1 MFKRAFVA
9 SVTFTTLALFT
20 ANGAQSKALL
30 FADEGPTW
38 GPAESADFY
47 TRDQG
52 SRIMPLSWMKA
63 LTINGQPFLADSLA
77 RYGYL
82 SNPAPVAPGLPV
94 GFVTGVDGAGRQSV
108 GMTCS
113 ACHTRQISFG
123 GTDIRID
130 GGPAIADF
138 RQFLVDIDASVTAAL
153 ATDDA
158 FNDFAR
164 TALGHT
170 PSTGEK
176 AKLRTDV
183 TAWEDGFHV
192 LVDRAVKD
200 VSWGPARLD
209 AVSMIFNRLT
219 GLDIGR
225 DKAVIPDNIYRAD
238 APVRYPFLWNAS
250 RQDYTQWPGFAQN
263 GNDLLALGRN
273 VGEVIGVFG
282 EFHPHKIV
290 PFPPD
295 APSFG
300 SFIKGSSFN
309 FPGLQRLETLIQRI
323 QPPKWPGTISTET
336 VDCGGGQMIDIVACG
351 KKMFEQPVLQG
362 DPAHSG
368 CQDCHFEHKSTE
380 IRPLARQEVW
390 ATPRLDVGTDTR
402 EYDVLGRTVN
412 TGGLKGL
419 LTNGFNTFGERED
432 VKQVLVRSVVGVLL
446 QSEGS
451 KHPPRIS
458 LSILDPARADP
469 SVLPLTP
476 DWRDLIK
483 DLFPPTPEGKVYEA
497 RVLHGIWATAPYLH
511 NGSVSSLAELLK
523 TAAER
528 KVSFQVG
535 PEYDTAN
542 VGLAEV
548 QTTFNYTMTTTDC
561 SDRNSGNSRCGH
573 EYGTGLT
580 EVQKRALVEYLK
592 RY

>member
-1 MFKRAFVA
+1 MFRRALVA
-9 SVTFTTLALFT
+9 SFTFTSLMLFIT
-20 ANGAQSKALL
+20 IGAQSKALL
-30 FADEGPTW
+30 FANKDSAW
-38 GPAESADFY
+38 GATEIADFY

-52 SRIMPLSWMKA
+52 SRIMPLSWMRA
-63 LTINGQPFLADSLA
+63 LKINGQPFLADSLA

-82 SNPAPVAPGLPV
+82 DNPAPNAPGLPV
-94 GFVTGVDGAGRQSV
+94 GFVTGIDGRGRQSV

-123 GTDIRID
+123 GTDVRID

-138 RQFLVDIDASVTAAL
+138 RQFLVDLDTSVTAAL

-158 FNDFAR
+158 FNAFAR

-170 PSTGEK
+170 PGAEEK
-176 AKLRTDV
+176 TKLNKDV
-183 TAWEDGFHV
+183 TAWEAGFHV

-219 GLDIGR
+219 GLDIGH
-225 DKAVIPDNIYRAD
+225 DKDEVIPDNIYRAD

-263 GNDLLALGRN
+263 GDDLLGLARN

-282 EFHPHKIV
+282 EFHPHKIA
-290 PFPPD
+290 D
-295 APSFG
+295 IRG
-300 SFIKGSSFN
+300 SGGIFVNGSSFN
-309 FPGLQRLETLIQRI
+309 FPGLQRLETLIQKLP
-323 QPPKWPGTISTET
+323 PPKWPGAISTEK
-336 VDCGGGQMIDIVACG
+336 VNCGQGQIMDIVACG
-351 KKMFEQPVLQG
+351 TKMFAQPVLSG

-368 CQDCHFEHKSTE
+368 CQECHAEQRTKEF
-380 IRPLARQEVW
+380 RPLARQEVW
-390 ATPRLDVGTDTR
+390 ATPRVDVGSDTR

-412 TGGLKGL
+412 TGGLNGL
-419 LTNGFNTFGERED
+419 INGFNTFGERED
-432 VKQVLVRSVVGVLL
+432 AKQVLVRSVVGVLL
-446 QSEGS
+446 QSEWA

-458 LSILDPARADP
+458 LSTLESAQADS
-469 SVLPLTP
+469 SVLLLTP
-476 DWRDLIK
+476 DWKDLLK

-511 NGSVSSLAELLK
+511 NGSVSSIAELLK
-523 TAAER
+523 PVAER
-528 KVSFQVG
+528 KASFPVG
-535 PEYDTAN
+535 PEYDTVN

-548 QTTFNYTMTTTDC
+548 QTKFNYTMTTTDC

-573 EYGTGLT
+573 EYGTGFT
-580 EVQKRALVEYLK
+580 PEQKRALVEFLK
-592 RY
+592 GY